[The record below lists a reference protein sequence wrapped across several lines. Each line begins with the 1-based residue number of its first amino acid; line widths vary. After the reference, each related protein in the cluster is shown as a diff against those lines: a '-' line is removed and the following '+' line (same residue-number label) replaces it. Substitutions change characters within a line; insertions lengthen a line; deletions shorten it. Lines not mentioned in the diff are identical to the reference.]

1 MKIQPNMSE
10 SAGNGRN
17 AGSSSASIAATESR
31 SPMSREFHNF
41 VADVEDIVT
50 GTTSI
55 TAEDLVRVKTKLG
68 ERVAAVKEQFA
79 DAGDTVILRA
89 RRAAAVTDDYVREQP
104 WVAVGICAAAGLVL
118 GFALGRRK

>member
-17 AGSSSASIAATESR
+17 AESSSATIAAAESQ

-68 ERVAAVKEQFA
+68 ERVASAKEHFE
-79 DAGDTVILRA
+79 DASDTVLLSA
-89 RRAAAVTDDYVREQP
+89 RRAAAATDDYVRAQP
-104 WVAVGICAAAGLVL
+104 WVAVGVCAAAGLVL